1 MWLCN
6 LRLSIQCT
14 ETYGTQTF
22 IATSAQTIPNFL
34 IITITA
40 IYNSW
45 ASYLLMYEQEQCIV
59 VSARILQISV
69 VATNY
74 KITNAIMK

>member
-14 ETYGTQTF
+14 ETYGTQSFT
-22 IATSAQTIPNFL
+22 ATSAQTIPNFS
-34 IITITA
+34 IFITT

-45 ASYLLMYEQEQCIV
+45 ASYLLMCEQEQCIV
-59 VSARILQISV
+59 VLARIMQISV
-69 VATNY
+69 VPTNY
-74 KITNAIMK
+74 KTINAIMK